1 MSVRKS
7 IFAILGICVIAGG
20 AVFVVQRFQSARLDE
35 ATPEEVHGVSSST
48 SYDTGNQSATDSARG
63 SDSTESPREESTVP
77 APVLGTA
84 GHPAKGTARVIVSNG
99 KQFLRYENF
108 KTINGPDIF
117 VYLSKDLEA
126 KKFIDLGP
134 VRATEGNVNY
144 EIPENVNPK
153 EYPYALVWCKAF
165 GVLFNSAKVQ

>member
-1 MSVRKS
+1 MGIRKS
-7 IFAILGICVIAGG
+7 IFAILGICAIAGG
-20 AVFVVQRFQSARLDE
+20 AFFVVPKFQSTRLDE
-35 ATPEEVHGVSSST
+35 ATPEGMPDASPSASHGNK
-48 SYDTGNQSATDSARG
+48 DQSMTDFTKG
-63 SDSTESPREESTVP
+63 GDSTESPKEESTAP

-84 GHPAKGTARVIVSNG
+84 GHPANGTARVIFSNG
-99 KQFLRYENF
+99 KRFLRYENF

-126 KKFIDLGP
+126 KEFIDLGP

-144 EIPENVNPK
+144 EIPENVNSE

-165 GVLFNSAKVQ
+165 GILFNSAKVR